1 MPGFRIQGLGN
12 PFTGGWLV
20 PYSPGF
26 VRKIISL
33 LVAGLVAPLL
43 APGTVHARPVP
54 TGLSA
59 LTNNPIYTTG
69 KLPVRS
75 CPEYAEEI
83 PDYLTAQNYLREGA
97 LCLDAT
103 WTSYFKKAKLP
114 FRKPSMEFIH
124 KSTVKTRACGS
135 IDGFWG
141 GAYCQQTQGIVVLVD
156 GWMLEY
162 EGTPFLF
169 YVLAHEYGHHV
180 QQRAGIIKAHDKL
193 TPKDTKKAYRW
204 HARLELQ
211 ADCLSGAYLRSI
223 WASTGRDSYDWK
235 ELLTYIK
242 EDMGDPVHGT
252 GKSRAAW
259 TDRGFKAGSPSACN
273 TYKAPASQVA

>member
-1 MPGFRIQGLGN
+1 M
-12 PFTGGWLV
+12 
-20 PYSPGF
+20 
-26 VRKIISL
+26 RKIIPL

-59 LTNNPIYTTG
+59 LTKNPIYTSG

-75 CPEYAEEI
+75 CPEYSVTIE
-83 PDYLTAQNYLREGA
+83 DFLTAQNYLREGA
-97 LCLDAT
+97 ECLDAT
-103 WTSYFKKAKLP
+103 WTSFFKKARLP
-114 FRKPSMEFIH
+114 FRKPGMEFIS
-124 KSTVKTRACGS
+124 KPTKTRACGNM
-135 IDGFWG
+135 DGFWG
-141 GAYCQQTQGIVVLVD
+141 GAYCHDTQGLVVLVD

-180 QQRAGIIKAHDKL
+180 QQRSGIIKAHYKL
-193 TPKDTKKAYRW
+193 MPKSTKAAYKW

-211 ADCLSGAYLRSI
+211 ADCLSGAFLRSI
-223 WASTGRDSYDWK
+223 WASTGRDSHDWQQ
-235 ELLTYIK
+235 LLTYIK
-242 EDMGDPVHGT
+242 EDMGDPTHGG

-259 TDRGFKAGSPSACN
+259 TDRGFKAGSPSVCN

>member
-1 MPGFRIQGLGN
+1 ML
-12 PFTGGWLV
+12 
-20 PYSPGF
+20 
-26 VRKIISL
+26 
-33 LVAGLVAPLL
+33 APLL

-59 LTNNPIYTTG
+59 LTKNPIYTTG

-83 PDYLTAQNYLREGA
+83 PDYLTAENYLREGA
-97 LCLDAT
+97 ECLDAT

-114 FRKPSMEFIH
+114 FRTPSMEFIN
-124 KSTVKTRACGS
+124 KSSVKTRACGKM
-135 IDGFWG
+135 DGFWG
-141 GAYCQQTQGIVVLVD
+141 GAYCQDTQGIVVMVD

-180 QQRAGIIKAHDKL
+180 QHRAGIVKAHDKL
-193 TPKDTKKAYRW
+193 APKDTQKAYRW
-204 HARLELQ
+204 DARLELQ
-211 ADCLSGAYLRSI
+211 ADCLSGAFLRSI
-223 WASTGRDSYDWK
+223 WTSTGRDSYDWK